1 VNSTGEIGKERVA
14 EQEEPA
20 RPSAAPLGKSRGARI
35 FAAEDFE
42 ANQKLLS
49 LLLNWMGHEVTIA
62 SDGEEAVA
70 LAKAG
75 GFDLFL
81 MDVQMPKLDGLRAA
95 GQIRE
100 FEAETGQ
107 HILIFAMTAH
117 ALAGDREKCI
127 DAGMDEYVG
136 KPIQRKQLERLIA

>member
-1 VNSTGEIGKERVA
+1 
-14 EQEEPA
+14 
-20 RPSAAPLGKSRGARI
+20 
-35 FAAEDFE
+35 
-42 ANQKLLS
+42 
-49 LLLNWMGHEVTIA
+49 
-62 SDGEEAVA
+62 
-70 LAKAG
+70 
-75 GFDLFL
+75 